1 MSTSYSDPIAPTVSI
16 PGVLDASTTLTQA
29 APPAAPTE
37 VTPPP
42 PPAPAEAPAPPRKKP
57 RMLAD
62 IVADIQARQE
72 LEARA
77 AATGASAED
86 LRPNKPDV
94 VSFTH
99 DTMTAMPE
107 VPDLHTSDHVV
118 FRLHV
123 SVPSSDVR
131 IASLRLLMQRFKSVI
146 EGDLLTPPEKVES
159 AFPDSP
165 LAKGVKAA
173 QLTEAQASRRTR
185 TGRPTLPRRGIITD
199 EDGGN
204 ESQFTSM
211 SDLAAQLG
219 AAYASINQKYLQSC
233 REQGKDPNMNDG
245 VFFTYKGSRIT
256 LTAGVFN
263 PEDHVDLG

>member
-1 MSTSYSDPIAPTVSI
+1 MSTSYSDPLAPTVSI

-37 VTPPP
+37 VTP
-42 PPAPAEAPAPPRKKP
+42 APAEAPPPRKKP

-86 LRPNKPDV
+86 LRPNKPDLV
-94 VSFTH
+94 VVAH
-99 DTMTAMPE
+99 GTMTDMPE
-107 VPDLHTSDHVV
+107 VPDLYTSDHVV

-131 IASLRLLMQRFKSVI
+131 IPSLRLLMQRFKSVI
-146 EGDLLTPPEKVES
+146 EGDLLTAPEKVES

-165 LAKGVKAA
+165 MAKGVKAA

-199 EDGGN
+199 EDGSN